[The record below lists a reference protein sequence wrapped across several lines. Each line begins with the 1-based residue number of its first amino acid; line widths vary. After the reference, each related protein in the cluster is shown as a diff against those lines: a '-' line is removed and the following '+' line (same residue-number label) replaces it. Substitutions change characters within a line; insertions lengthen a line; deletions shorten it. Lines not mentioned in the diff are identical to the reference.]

1 MQLTLTR
8 RILISAEGKQ
18 LGAPEAPGSC
28 CVWILDH
35 HHAEVSG
42 CWWRMLTSSVKKMEQ
57 ESDKDHDDVEHCS

>member
-42 CWWRMLTSSVKKMEQ
+42 CWWMLTSSVKKMEQ